1 MPDNTNQGT
10 SPVAVSAADAD
21 KVRIFSRVLTGLVII
36 ALSFFGGWLGS
47 MSQTQSTSNSIV
59 QQKTILKNEA
69 NVISDIAGSVGPSVV
84 SINVISESSRGIN
97 SPFDSWFGYSLPSQ
111 KQQSAGTGIIL
122 TADGLIMTNRHVIP
136 AGTTAVSVTL
146 SDGTVLDDVD
156 VIGRTNTRDSLDVAF
171 LKVRDLKGAALKPAT
186 LGDSSQM
193 KVGDTVV
200 AIGNTLGQFQN
211 TVTSGII
218 SGYGRTLQASDGS
231 GLASENLDDM
241 FQTDAAINQGNSGG
255 PLVNLAGEVIG
266 INTAIA
272 SDSQS
277 VGFAIPINNVE
288 GLIKSVRETGKL
300 SRPYL
305 GVMYVMLTDDI
316 AKEYGLSQDRGAYI
330 PTSQQM
336 GAQETVI
343 AGGPAAKAGLKAG
356 DIITKVEGTT
366 INEKNSLVSLLGK
379 HSVGDAVSVTVVRGG
394 EQKNFVITL
403 GAAPTE

>member
-1 MPDNTNQGT
+1 MPYNTNQGK
-10 SPVAVSAADAD
+10 SPVAVSAADAN
-21 KVRIFSRVLTGLVII
+21 KVRIFSRVLTGLVVL

-69 NVISDIAGSVGPSVV
+69 NVISDIASTVGPSVV
-84 SINVISESSRGIN
+84 SINVTSETAQSMN
-97 SPFDSWFGYSLPSQ
+97 SPFDYYFGFGRPSQ
-111 KQQSAGTGIIL
+111 KQQSAGTGVIL
-122 TADGLIMTNRHVIP
+122 TKDGLIMTNRHVVP
-136 AGTTAVSVTL
+136 QGTTEVSITL
-146 SDGTVLDDVD
+146 SDGTVLDDVTI
-156 VIGRTNTRDSLDVAF
+156 VGRTSERDSLDVAF
-171 LKVRDLKGAALKPAT
+171 LKIRNTKGVALKPAT
-186 LGDSSQM
+186 LGDSGSM

-200 AIGNTLGQFQN
+200 AIGNALGQFQN

-218 SGYGRTLQASDGS
+218 SGYGRSLQASDGS
-231 GLASENLDDM
+231 GATSETLDDM

-336 GAQETVI
+336 GVQETVI

-356 DIITKVEGTT
+356 DIITKVEGAT

-379 HSVGDAVSVTVVRGG
+379 HSVGDAVSVTVVRGD